1 MTNYTKTTDFAAKDS
16 LPSGNAAKI
25 VKGSEIDTEFNNI
38 ATASATK
45 ANANN
50 AVLTG
55 TTTAQTLDISGNVD
69 VDGTLETDAL
79 SLNGVTVTST
89 AAELNY
95 VDGVTSNIQTQLDA
109 KAPLASPTFTGTV
122 TVPGLTT
129 TANVLFG
136 DNDKAIFGAG
146 SDLQIYHDGLNSYIV
161 DAGTGD
167 LYFRSASNLY
177 IGNAAGTQSYITA
190 TDGGAVDLRYNGSAK
205 LATTNTGI
213 DVTGSVVSDGLTV
226 DGNAVINN
234 GTNATLQLQATG
246 GNAYQLRTDVNDV
259 FIYNATGARPLAKFA
274 FGGDVS
280 FYEDTGT
287 TPKFFWDAST
297 ERLGLSTTSPS
308 VALDVQASSGASR
321 INVGTGSV
329 AGDHGVNVVSGGAN
343 NDYGVFFNGSMA
355 LGSNTTTGAQLK
367 IGSNGSETTFQT
379 LTFHTNA
386 SERFRIDSSG
396 NATVKAAGELRI
408 RDDGTFIKENQ
419 GLQIG
424 NTSGTGTTR
433 PIRFFTES
441 AERMRIDSSGQ
452 LLIGCTGQTGDAP
465 NSDGFLFQQIGNL
478 KIRVNSDGQ
487 VCQQYYSPTGGTSGP
502 VGSITV
508 NASST
513 AFNTSSDQRL
523 KENIAD
529 ADDAGSRVDAI
540 QVRQFDWITNGS
552 HQDYGMIAQELQTV
566 APEAVSGDA
575 DSEEMMAVDYSKL
588 VPMLVKEIQ
597 SLRARVAQLENN

>member
-45 ANANN
+45 ANAND

-95 VDGVTSNIQTQLDA
+95 VDGVTSNIQTQLDT

-129 TANVLFG
+129 TANVLFA
-136 DNDKAIFGAG
+136 DNAKAVFGAG

-205 LATTNTGI
+205 LATTATGI

-287 TPKFFWDAST
+287 TPKLFWDAST
-297 ERLGLSTTSPS
+297 ERLGLGTTSPIS
-308 VALDVQASSGASR
+308 LLQLLGSPVATSGALATFRNADATS
-321 INVGTGSV
+321 
-329 AGDHGVNVVSGGAN
+329 
-343 NDYGVFFNGSMA
+343 
-355 LGSNTTTGAQLK
+355 SNTSFGGVLFNSSPGTDYSIGKSNVNSVTTLSFRNANTGA
-367 IGSNGSETTFQT
+367 SYMD
-379 LTFHTNA
+379 
-386 SERFRIDSSG
+386 IDSSG
-396 NATVKAAGELRI
+396 NVGI
-408 RDDGTFIKENQ
+408 
-419 GLQIG
+419 
-424 NTSGTGTTR
+424 GTTSAYGTNVLNVNGGIAIDGR
-433 PIRFFTES
+433 NASTPGLCEKGDVDTGIFWPAANSLSVTTGGTERFN
-441 AERMRIDSSGQ
+441 IDSSG
-452 LLIGCTGQTGDAP
+452 
-465 NSDGFLFQQIGNL
+465 N
-478 KIRVNSDGQ
+478 
-487 VCQQYYSPTGGTSGP
+487 
-502 VGSITV
+502 
-508 NASST
+508 
-513 AFNTSSDQRL
+513 
-523 KENIAD
+523 
-529 ADDAGSRVDAI
+529 
-540 QVRQFDWITNGS
+540 
-552 HQDYGMIAQELQTV
+552 
-566 APEAVSGDA
+566 EAC
-575 DSEEMMAVDYSKL
+575 KL
-588 VPMLVKEIQ
+588 VTQVELAPLDLYVFSLKAQ
-597 SLRARVAQLENN
+597 SVCVLIRQANFS

>member
-45 ANANN
+45 ANAND